1 MKSLCEG
8 GGSVMTEIKTMW
20 KDLMIPIYNWCAL
33 SEPDEKWADWSVM
46 FLLGIIMVEL
56 VVM

>member
-1 MKSLCEG
+1 MVIEIKMMWKSL
-8 GGSVMTEIKTMW
+8 MA
-20 KDLMIPIYNWCAL
+20 PIYDWCGL
-33 SEPDEKWADWSVM
+33 LVPDEKWADWSVM